1 MSDGQSYF
9 IVVWATQRRLTP
21 EDFVVDVHLSR
32 PLRSPRILHQFSFYS
47 RGLSHQHFAVTVD
60 EQQQQ
65 QQQQPEHPPTELFAC
80 SFDGSCSSASANEEE
95 ISSEGSVE
103 FEPIVDG
110 TDAGIPLSTEVVPR
124 GSVEDEES
132 VTDTSSTELS
142 HYAATCLPRASR
154 ESLPSNVEMFQY
166 MPSGR
171 ILYSI
176 ESPIAPPG
184 SNAILPEAE
193 ISACV
198 HSGQTSQ
205 SVQSP
210 IPPSTPESEIPKRR
224 RSETSA
230 SFPLYQRALQFFDHS
245 ENMVRIAVRTTT
257 LNIFKDHHE
266 ACYLYVY
273 AHTSV
278 PYFSH
283 LAEEIRRT
291 ILTVKDSFCLKSRLA
306 NRGCFGDLVAETS
319 DHLHYIDDIFALGV
333 TEPTNVPCLVLLL
346 RLFLPIYV
354 HSLTRRHPP
363 KVSLCLVCTN
373 TFKFFLSTS

>member
-1 MSDGQSYF
+1 MPFSNPS
-9 IVVWATQRRLTP
+9 
-21 EDFVVDVHLSR
+21 LS
-32 PLRSPRILHQFSFYS
+32 LRVNNDIM
-47 RGLSHQHFAVTVD
+47 HF
-60 EQQQQ
+60 
-65 QQQQPEHPPTELFAC
+65 F
-80 SFDGSCSSASANEEE
+80 
-95 ISSEGSVE
+95 
-103 FEPIVDG
+103 FE
-110 TDAGIPLSTEVVPR
+110 
-124 GSVEDEES
+124 
-132 VTDTSSTELS
+132 
-142 HYAATCLPRASR
+142 
-154 ESLPSNVEMFQY
+154 
-166 MPSGR
+166 
-171 ILYSI
+171 
-176 ESPIAPPG
+176 
-184 SNAILPEAE
+184 
-193 ISACV
+193 
-198 HSGQTSQ
+198 
-205 SVQSP
+205 
-210 IPPSTPESEIPKRR
+210 
-224 RSETSA
+224 ETSA

-257 LNIFKDHHE
+257 LNILKDHHE

-363 KVSLCLVCTN
+363 KGSLCLLGLDGDNFCSSDVSDVEPGAAQS
-373 TFKFFLSTS
+373 FLNIVMDIIDERLSPFQKRPQ

>member
-132 VTDTSSTELS
+132 VTDTSSTDLS

-176 ESPIAPPG
+176 QSPIAPPG

-224 RSETSA
+224 RSKS
-230 SFPLYQRALQFFDHS
+230 R
-245 ENMVRIAVRTTT
+245 
-257 LNIFKDHHE
+257 
-266 ACYLYVY
+266 
-273 AHTSV
+273 
-278 PYFSH
+278 FS
-283 LAEEIRRT
+283 L
-291 ILTVKDSFCLKSRLA
+291 LRLA
-306 NRGCFGDLVAETS
+306 NRGCFGDLVVETS

-363 KVSLCLVCTN
+363 KLGLDGDNFCSSDVSDVEPSAAQS
-373 TFKFFLSTS
+373 FLNIVMDIIDERLSPFQKRPQ

>member
-1 MSDGQSYF
+1 MYSQEYFLALSVKTMSDSQSYF

-47 RGLSHQHFAVTVD
+47 RGLSRQHFAVIVD

-65 QQQQPEHPPTELFAC
+65 QQPEPPPTELFAC

-95 ISSEGSVE
+95 ISSGGSVQ

-110 TDAGIPLSTEVVPR
+110 TNAGIPLSTEVVPR

-154 ESLPSNVEMFQY
+154 ESLPSDVEMFQY

-176 ESPIAPPG
+176 QSPIAPPG

-224 RSETSA
+224 RS
-230 SFPLYQRALQFFDHS
+230 
-245 ENMVRIAVRTTT
+245 
-257 LNIFKDHHE
+257 
-266 ACYLYVY
+266 
-273 AHTSV
+273 
-278 PYFSH
+278 
-283 LAEEIRRT
+283 
-291 ILTVKDSFCLKSRLA
+291 
-306 NRGCFGDLVAETS
+306 
-319 DHLHYIDDIFALGV
+319 
-333 TEPTNVPCLVLLL
+333 
-346 RLFLPIYV
+346 
-354 HSLTRRHPP
+354 
-363 KVSLCLVCTN
+363 VSLPAIYCV
-373 TFKFFLSTS
+373 KRSG

>member
-21 EDFVVDVHLSR
+21 EEFVVVVHLSR

-47 RGLSHQHFAVTVD
+47 RGLSRQHFAVTVD

-65 QQQQPEHPPTELFAC
+65 QQQQPEPPPTELFAC

-132 VTDTSSTELS
+132 VTDTSSTDLS
-142 HYAATCLPRASR
+142 HYAATCLPRAGR
-154 ESLPSNVEMFQY
+154 ESLPSDVEMFQY

-176 ESPIAPPG
+176 QSPIAPPG

-193 ISACV
+193 ISPCV

-210 IPPSTPESEIPKRR
+210 IRTSSDFLFFLTVAPSTPESEIPKRR
-224 RSETSA
+224 HSW
-230 SFPLYQRALQFFDHS
+230 FQRLL
-245 ENMVRIAVRTTT
+245 VRVGRGLLCCVRPPT
-257 LNIFKDHHE
+257 
-266 ACYLYVY
+266 
-273 AHTSV
+273 
-278 PYFSH
+278 
-283 LAEEIRRT
+283 
-291 ILTVKDSFCLKSRLA
+291 
-306 NRGCFGDLVAETS
+306 
-319 DHLHYIDDIFALGV
+319 DD
-333 TEPTNVPCLVLLL
+333 
-346 RLFLPIYV
+346 
-354 HSLTRRHPP
+354 
-363 KVSLCLVCTN
+363 
-373 TFKFFLSTS
+373 

>member
-47 RGLSHQHFAVTVD
+47 RGLSRQHFAVIVD

-65 QQQQPEHPPTELFAC
+65 QQPEPPPTELFAC

-95 ISSEGSVE
+95 IYSEGSVQ
-103 FEPIVDG
+103 FEPTVDG
-110 TDAGIPLSTEVVPR
+110 TNAGIPLSTEVVPR

-132 VTDTSSTELS
+132 VTDTSSTDLS
-142 HYAATCLPRASR
+142 HYAATCLPRAGR
-154 ESLPSNVEMFQY
+154 ESLPSDVEMFPY

-176 ESPIAPPG
+176 QSPIAPPG

-224 RSETSA
+224 RSLE
-230 SFPLYQRALQFFDHS
+230 
-245 ENMVRIAVRTTT
+245 
-257 LNIFKDHHE
+257 
-266 ACYLYVY
+266 
-273 AHTSV
+273 
-278 PYFSH
+278 
-283 LAEEIRRT
+283 EEIRRT
-291 ILTVKDSFCLKSRLA
+291 TLTVNDIFCLKIRSR
-306 NRGCFGDLVAETS
+306 
-319 DHLHYIDDIFALGV
+319 
-333 TEPTNVPCLVLLL
+333 
-346 RLFLPIYV
+346 
-354 HSLTRRHPP
+354 
-363 KVSLCLVCTN
+363 VSLPLPYLQQSSEQTVRNCYRLIPV
-373 TFKFFLSTS
+373 K